1 MSNRLTFNSIW
12 FALINLFIFSC
23 SESYPESNDLVSVD
37 EYVETAT
44 GVTLNFSDLG
54 NSKLLLTTPKLVK
67 SNDENKSLLMECPIG
82 MKLTFYDS
90 LKNVES
96 ILISDYGK
104 LFAEKQILKVKE
116 NVQFFNYKND
126 TLFADE
132 LVIDFAKDSIYSEK
146 SVIFSNEEGRI
157 KGKKLKANSNFTYFE
172 MTDISESHVNYDL

>member
-1 MSNRLTFNSIW
+1 MSNKVTLNSIW
-12 FALINLFIFSC
+12 FALITLFIFSC
-23 SESYPESNDLVSVD
+23 SESTSESNNLVSVD

-44 GVTLNFSDLG
+44 GVNLNFSDLG

-67 SNDENKSLLMECPIG
+67 STDENKSLLMECPLG

-90 LKNVES
+90 LKNIES

-104 LFAEKQILKVKE
+104 LFAKKQILNVKE

-132 LVIDFAKDSIYSEK
+132 LIIDFAKDSIYSEK

-157 KGKKLKANSNFTYFE
+157 KGEKLKANSNFTYFE